1 MITTLRKPVTLED
14 YRAIPWEG
22 GPVELVNGQVIE
34 MPEPTKL
41 HADIVNFL
49 TVAINILIQSAQLR
63 LVCRSQVSVDI
74 AAGTS
79 RRPDLIVCT
88 ADQWGAIDPAGGAYF
103 AIGNPPAL
111 AIEVCSPDNKGT
123 DLIDKRDEYA
133 LAGISEYWI
142 VNPLDDY
149 VRVLVLD
156 NQEYREQGEYRGDD
170 EIHSPLLPGLGIR
183 VNQLLT
189 SV

>member
-22 GPVELVNGQVIE
+22 GPVELVNGQVIK